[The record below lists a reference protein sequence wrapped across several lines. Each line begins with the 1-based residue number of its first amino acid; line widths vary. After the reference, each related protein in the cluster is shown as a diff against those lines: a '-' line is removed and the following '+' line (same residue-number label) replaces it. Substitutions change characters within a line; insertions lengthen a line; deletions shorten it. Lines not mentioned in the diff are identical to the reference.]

1 MAWYLYI
8 VGIFVAFTMLA
19 ALNQDEF
26 EEGRGPVLFLIVGS
40 LLWPVVFPAL
50 FAGGILSLVLRV
62 TDEQE

>member
-8 VGIFVAFTMLA
+8 VGIFVAFTMRA